1 MGKDLAAAEPAAAAV
16 FAAADAALGFALST
30 VCFEGPEA
38 ELVRTETTQPAI
50 LTVAIAAFQAFILG
64 FGRRRPRRDCELLQV
79 P

>member
-1 MGKDLAAAEPAAAAV
+1 MRPFAALFPGQGSQYPGMGKDLAAAEPAAAAV

-50 LTVAIAAFQAFILG
+50 LTVAIAAFQAF
-64 FGRRRPRRDCELLQV
+64 
-79 P
+79 